1 MSRKF
6 ALVLAALALAFSV
19 STVSAAT
26 IAELQAMIAQLQA
39 QLAALS
45 SGAGAGA
52 SYTYTRDLTVGSTG
66 ADVTA
71 LQQSLVAKG
80 HLTMPAGVAYGYFG
94 NLTRAAVSAWQ
105 AANGISPTAGYVG
118 PKSRAALNATA
129 GVPAPAA
136 GTPAAGITTIGKEG
150 TLTVELNPSPGT
162 GLTLREGT
170 TRQAFLGIKVK
181 AQLSDLSVQR
191 VKLQLSLSTDTNG
204 ETADFYNKVFP
215 TVYLLDGS
223 NVLASS
229 ALNASTVVKEST
241 SYFIT
246 LTGFNFVVPKDTSKV
261 LTVAFD
267 LNSSVDSNFDAD
279 TFSIQVPANGVRAV
293 DGAGINQE
301 SPTTAFSR
309 SQTIEATSQ
318 AEDATL
324 QISLNSASPKAAEI
338 VASQGSAENELDGV
352 HIASVDLRAEKDAVM
367 ITDWNVEVTQ
377 ANTANADPTTVWL
390 YDSANPSVAIGSA
403 SVADT
408 TVGSARFSDID
419 FTIPKDTTKTLLV
432 KIDVRNA
439 NTTAET
445 MNFAATSTGVVAENS
460 EGTVLAAAKR
470 TGSATGETFTARS
483 VGPIFTLLSRSIVK
497 SSTPPQ
503 AASSTDSSLGSV
515 ATSTAEATF
524 SLKVKAVGGDILFGN
539 NASTTYPMISNGTGA
554 PAKSFIVYL
563 GGASTNLAVSS
574 STSYAQPSSGVTS
587 SGSNS
592 FSLAENSEVTIPVT
606 HLIEARVAA
615 TGALVTTGS
624 YAIGLER
631 INWVSAGTQANSTF
645 MSGNLDWR
653 SSTVAMP

>member
-52 SYTYTRDLTVGSTG
+52 SYTYTRDLTVGPTG

-497 SSTPPQ
+497 SSTPI
-503 AASSTDSSLGSV
+503 SNNTS
-515 ATSTAEATF
+515 TSTAEATF

-624 YAIGLER
+624 YAIGVLR
-631 INWVSAGTQANSTF
+631 IKWGSAGPQTNSTF

-653 SSTVAMP
+653 SSTVALP